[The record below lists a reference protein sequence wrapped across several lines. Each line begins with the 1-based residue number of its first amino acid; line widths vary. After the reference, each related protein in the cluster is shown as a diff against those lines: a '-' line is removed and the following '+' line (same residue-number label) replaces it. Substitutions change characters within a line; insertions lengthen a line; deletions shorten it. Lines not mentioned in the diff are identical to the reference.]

1 MNRRNFLAAT
11 AYGVG
16 WAASPVAIRAAQ
28 EARTGGSRA
37 RDVSK
42 LVPPAGEL
50 IRVAC
55 AISKGTTEIDYVGPM
70 AVFETWQRDP
80 ASNRPAP
87 KFKIFTVSTSR
98 DPVDG
103 RIPDYTFASV
113 PSPQI
118 VIVPAQNG
126 SPELLDWLRTVHTT
140 ADVTMSVCVG
150 ARHLAL
156 AGLLNGKPAT
166 THHESIDQFAKQFP
180 DVQWRRGV
188 RFVENDKIS
197 TGGGLTAGIDLAL
210 HIVERYFGRAAAQG
224 VADHLEYDGK
234 RWMLPV

>member
-1 MNRRNFLAAT
+1 MNRRDFLAAT
-11 AYGVG
+11 ACGAG
-16 WAASPVAIRAAQ
+16 WAASTSALRASQGPKA
-28 EARTGGSRA
+28 ANTPGGTNRLA
-37 RDVSK
+37 
-42 LVPPAGEL
+42 PPDGDL

-70 AVFETWQRDP
+70 AVFETWHRDP
-80 ASNRPAP
+80 MSNRPAP

-103 RIPDYTFASV
+103 RIPDYTFATV

-118 VIVPAQNG
+118 VIVPAQSG
-126 SPELLDWLRTVHTT
+126 SPELLDWLRAVHTT

-156 AGLLNGKPAT
+156 AGLLNGKTAT

-180 DVQWRRGV
+180 DVRWTRGV
-188 RFVENDKIS
+188 RFVEHEKIS

-210 HIVERYFGRAAAQG
+210 RVVDRYFGRTATQG
-224 VADHLEYDGK
+224 VAEHLEYDGK
-234 RWMLPV
+234 RWMV

>member
-1 MNRRNFLAAT
+1 MNRRDFLAAT
-11 AYGVG
+11 ACAG
-16 WAASPVAIRAAQ
+16 WAASPSAFRASQAPQ
-28 EARTGGSRA
+28 AANTPRGA
-37 RDVSK
+37 NK
-42 LVPPAGEL
+42 LAPPEGEL

-103 RIPDYTFASV
+103 RIADYTFTTV
-113 PSPQI
+113 PSPHI
-118 VIVPAQNG
+118 VIVPAQSG

-180 DVQWRRGV
+180 DVRWTRGV

-234 RWMLPV
+234 RWMVSV